1 MPTTYGIEIQ
11 FIESSNGNPQQHAR
25 EHRIFVKNTQWE
37 KPYIGMETV
46 GEILVFILSN
56 PTGWKLHDRI
66 SIYEWKMEVLKVI
79 RVLVTFLFRPY
90 IRLGILPI
98 PIPPKKDLFIANK
111 RVHLIKYWN
120 FEILALDSNSST
132 SKLYTKWSF

>member
-1 MPTTYGIEIQ
+1 MGEAIYWDGNSRRNSRLYP
-11 FIESSNGNPQQHAR
+11 IESDWVN
-25 EHRIFVKNTQWE
+25 
-37 KPYIGMETV
+37 
-46 GEILVFILSN
+46 L
-56 PTGWKLHDRI
+56 TGWKLHDRI
-66 SIYEWKMEVLKVI
+66 SIYEWKMGVLKVM
-79 RVLVTFLFRPY
+79 RVLVTFLYRPY

-98 PIPPKKDLFIANK
+98 PIPPKKDLFVANR